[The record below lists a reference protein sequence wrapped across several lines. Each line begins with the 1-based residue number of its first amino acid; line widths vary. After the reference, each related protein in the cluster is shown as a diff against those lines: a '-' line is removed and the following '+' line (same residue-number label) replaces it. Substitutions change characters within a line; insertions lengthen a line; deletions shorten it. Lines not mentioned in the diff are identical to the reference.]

1 MAKIKL
7 KAGKKRINIT
17 VTAEIFDRVQA
28 ELSAQDY
35 PHGYLSYYLDK
46 CISDL
51 DDHLTGA
58 PSDLTALQQLMID
71 EHLMRKEK
79 RQ

>member
-1 MAKIKL
+1 MAL
-7 KAGKKRINIT
+7 RAGKKRISIT
-17 VTAEIFDRVQA
+17 VTAEWVDRVQA
-28 ELSAQDY
+28 ELSAQDF

-58 PSDLTALQQLMID
+58 PSELTAMQQLLID
-71 EHLMRKEK
+71 EHLMRKEEK
-79 RQ
+79 R